1 MMAELPE
8 SSGEVLG
15 YKETLFKILNKMG
28 RYRESLS
35 IQQQMLRAMDVN
47 AQTPIDKLYLEMA
60 RNYHGLKDYPHAA
73 DYYEKAYWTS
83 DSLHQT
89 EVDAELSELSMKYE
103 NQVKELEIARLTQEQ
118 LEQKAKTMQ
127 WGIVAAVAVSAF
139 LLLVFYYMF
148 RQKRVKKRK
157 S

>member
-118 LEQKAKTMQ
+118 LEQKAKI
-127 WGIVAAVAVSAF
+127 GRAHV
-139 LLLVFYYMF
+139 
-148 RQKRVKKRK
+148 
-157 S
+157 

>member
-1 MMAELPE
+1 
-8 SSGEVLG
+8 
-15 YKETLFKILNKMG
+15 
-28 RYRESLS
+28 
-35 IQQQMLRAMDVN
+35 
-47 AQTPIDKLYLEMA
+47 
-60 RNYHGLKDYPHAA
+60 
-73 DYYEKAYWTS
+73 
-83 DSLHQT
+83 
-89 EVDAELSELSMKYE
+89 MKYE

-148 RQKRVKKRK
+148 RQNRVKKRK